1 MADKVPSPMWAALN
15 QLNNDVQRELSNVA
29 GALKDADTR
38 MAGGK
43 GDVWC
48 GPTART
54 WASDLTGAAGDIT
67 KQANEFAAYVRQ
79 ELASQDKEVTQ
90 SQADLERRLLSG
102 RMG

>member
-1 MADKVPSPMWAALN
+1 MWAALN
-15 QLNNDVQRELSNVA
+15 QLNTDVQRELANVA
-29 GALKDADTR
+29 GALKDADSR

-48 GPTART
+48 GPTARA
-54 WASDLTGAAGDIT
+54 WASDLSAAAGDIT

-79 ELASQDKEVTQ
+79 ELARQDKEVTQ
-90 SQADLERRLLSG
+90 AQANTERRLLSG